1 MELSLFSKYSLPT
14 KSRDTERG
22 NLMLEL
28 MNNLNETRDGIKY
41 KKLTMPRM
49 GKILEKIPTDSL
61 YALISKCKD
70 AGNRA
75 SKMTPPQKYHDC
87 YSKRFYFEIRP
98 NK

>member
-1 MELSLFSKYSLPT
+1 
-14 KSRDTERG
+14 
-22 NLMLEL
+22 
-28 MNNLNETRDGIKY
+28 
-41 KKLTMPRM
+41 M